1 MATRCGPWAQRIL
14 STLVAWL
21 LAIVI
26 GGGNAVGVRLTV
38 LELDPFWGATVRFA
52 AAGLIFLA
60 AMLIMRPPIGSRGSV
75 VGALLYGVVSFAASY
90 AFLYWGFQ
98 ETPAGTGQVLIAIVP
113 LATFVLAIAHGL
125 ERFRW
130 RGLIGAV
137 IALVG
142 VAVVFADQITANVQL
157 LSLLA
162 VLAGAVCIAEAA
174 VIVKLT
180 PRSHPVV
187 TNAIGMLVGAA
198 LLAVLSL
205 LVGERWVAPEQ
216 SRTWAAVIFLVLGG
230 SVVVFWLYVFVLRRW
245 TASAVSYTFLLLPLV
260 TIVYGAMFAEETITL
275 GFVVGG
281 AIIVVGVW
289 MGALAPERR
298 ARPVEPSPAPV
309 PERP

>member
-1 MATRCGPWAQRIL
+1 M
-14 STLVAWL
+14 
-21 LAIVI
+21 
-26 GGGNAVGVRLTV
+26 
-38 LELDPFWGATVRFA
+38 
-52 AAGLIFLA
+52 
-60 AMLIMRPPIGSRGSV
+60 
-75 VGALLYGVVSFAASY
+75 
-90 AFLYWGFQ
+90 
-98 ETPAGTGQVLIAIVP
+98 
-113 LATFVLAIAHGL
+113 
-125 ERFRW
+125 
-130 RGLIGAV
+130 
-137 IALVG
+137 G

-162 VLAGAVCIAEAA
+162 VLAGAICNAEAA

-205 LVGERWVAPEQ
+205 LVGERWGPPEQ

-245 TASAVSYTFLLLPLV
+245 TASTVSYTFLLLPLV
-260 TIVYGAMFAEETITL
+260 TIVYGAIFAEETITL

-281 AIIVVGVW
+281 AIVVVGVW
-289 MGALAPERR
+289 IGALAPERR
-298 ARPVEPSPAPV
+298 ARPVEQIPA

>member
-1 MATRCGPWAQRIL
+1 MSEARPDRA
-14 STLVAWL
+14 TLVAWL
-21 LAIVI
+21 LTIVI

-38 LELDPFWGATVRFA
+38 LELDPFWGAAVRFA

-60 AMLIMRPPIGSRGSV
+60 AMLIMRPSIGSRGSV

-90 AFLYWGFQ
+90 AFLYWGFK

-162 VLAGAVCIAEAA
+162 VLAGAICIAEAA

-260 TIVYGAMFAEETITL
+260 TIVYGAIFADETITL

-289 MGALAPERR
+289 IGALAPERR
-298 ARPVEPSPAPV
+298 ARPVEPIPAPV

>member
-1 MATRCGPWAQRIL
+1 MNDRRPDRI
-14 STLVAWL
+14 TLAAWL
-21 LAIVI
+21 LSIVI

-38 LELDPFWGATVRFA
+38 LELDPFWGAAVRFA
-52 AAGLIFLA
+52 TAGLIFA
-60 AMLIMRPPIGSRGSV
+60 AAVLILRPSIGSRGSV
-75 VGALLYGVVSFAASY
+75 VGAVLYGIVSFGASY

-130 RGLIGAV
+130 RGLIGAL

-142 VAVVFADQITANVQL
+142 VAVVFADQISADVQF

-187 TNAIGMLVGAA
+187 TNAIGMLVGAGI
-198 LLAVLSL
+198 LAVLSL
-205 LVGERWVAPEQ
+205 AVGERWVAPEQ

-260 TIVYGAMFAEETITL
+260 TILYGALFAQESITL
-275 GFVVGG
+275 GFLVGG
-281 AIIVVGVW
+281 AIILMGVW
-289 MGALAPERR
+289 IGILAPERGPVATEPIPAR
-298 ARPVEPSPAPV
+298 AAPRP
-309 PERP
+309 

>member
-1 MATRCGPWAQRIL
+1 MNDSRPDRT
-14 STLVAWL
+14 TLVAWL

-38 LELDPFWGATVRFA
+38 LELDPFWGAASRFA
-52 AAGLIFLA
+52 AAGLIFA
-60 AMLIMRPPIGSRGSV
+60 AAVLILRPPIGSRGSV
-75 VGALLYGVVSFAASY
+75 VGAALYGVVSFTASY

-113 LATFVLAIAHGL
+113 LATFVLAIIHGL
-125 ERFRW
+125 EHFRW
-130 RGLIGAV
+130 RGLIGAM
-137 IALVG
+137 IALGG
-142 VAVVFADQITANVQL
+142 VAVVFADQISANVQL

-162 VLAGAVCIAEAA
+162 VLAGAICVAEAA

-180 PRSHPVV
+180 PRSHPIV

-198 LLAVLSL
+198 LLAALSL

-260 TIVYGAMFAEETITL
+260 AIVYGAIFAGETITL

-281 AIIVVGVW
+281 AIILIGVW
-289 MGALAPERR
+289 IGALAPERR
-298 ARPVEPSPAPV
+298 GPAVEPIPVPV

>member
-1 MATRCGPWAQRIL
+1 MNEPRPDRT
-14 STLVAWL
+14 TLAAWL

-38 LELDPFWGATVRFA
+38 LELDPFWGAASRFA
-52 AAGLIFLA
+52 AAGLIFAA
-60 AMLIMRPPIGSRGSV
+60 AMLILRPPIGSRGSV
-75 VGALLYGVVSFAASY
+75 VGAALYGVVSFAASY

-113 LATFVLAIAHGL
+113 LATFVLAIVHGL

-137 IALVG
+137 IALGG
-142 VAVVFADQITANVQL
+142 VAVVFADQISANVQL

-162 VLAGAVCIAEAA
+162 VLAGAICIAEAA

-198 LLAVLSL
+198 LLGVLSL
-205 LVGERWVAPEQ
+205 AVGERWVAPEQ
-216 SRTWAAVIFLVLGG
+216 SRTWASVIFLVLGG

-260 TIVYGAMFAEETITL
+260 TIVYGAIFAGERITP
-275 GFVVGG
+275 GFVSGG
-281 AIIVVGVW
+281 GIILAGVW
-289 MGALAPERR
+289 IGALAPERR
-298 ARPVEPSPAPV
+298 ASPVEPIPAPV

>member
-1 MATRCGPWAQRIL
+1 MNEPRPDRV
-14 STLVAWL
+14 TLTAWL

-38 LELDPFWGATVRFA
+38 LELDPFWGAAVRFA

-60 AMLIMRPPIGSRGSV
+60 AMPMMRPPIGSRGSV
-75 VGALLYGVVSFAASY
+75 VGALLYGVVGFAASY
-90 AFLYWGFQ
+90 AFLYWGFK

-142 VAVVFADQITANVQL
+142 VAVVFVDQITANVQL
-157 LSLLA
+157 FSLLA
-162 VLAGAVCIAEAA
+162 VLAGAICIAEAS

-187 TNAIGMLVGAA
+187 TNAIGMLIGAA
-198 LLAVLSL
+198 LLTVLSL
-205 LVGERWVAPEQ
+205 LVGERWVAPELP
-216 SRTWAAVIFLVLGG
+216 RTWAAVIFLVLGG

-260 TIVYGAMFAEETITL
+260 TIVYGAIFAEETITL

-289 MGALAPERR
+289 IGALAPEGR
-298 ARPVEPSPAPV
+298 ARPVEPIPS
-309 PERP
+309 PERL

>member
-1 MATRCGPWAQRIL
+1 MNEARPDRA
-14 STLVAWL
+14 TLVAWL

-38 LELDPFWGATVRFA
+38 LELDPFWGAAVRFA

-60 AMLIMRPPIGSRGSV
+60 AMLIMRPSIGSRGSV

-162 VLAGAVCIAEAA
+162 VLAGAICIAEAA

-180 PRSHPVV
+180 PRSHPIV

-205 LVGERWVAPEQ
+205 LAGERWVAPEQ
-216 SRTWAAVIFLVLGG
+216 SRTWAAVIFLVFGG

-260 TIVYGAMFAEETITL
+260 TIVYGAIFAEETITL
-275 GFVVGG
+275 GFVLGG
-281 AIIVVGVW
+281 AIIVAGVW
-289 MGALAPERR
+289 IGALAPERQ
-298 ARPVEPSPAPV
+298 ARPVEPIPAPA